1 MQKDKYKNRV
11 RCVEKLDKN
20 SKNLKLN
27 CLRIRKCQIHEK
39 IHIKNEI
46 NKNIILVSDEAVTL
60 NDSSQKKLFKS
71 THSI

>member
-11 RCVEKLDKN
+11 RCVQKLDEN

-27 CLRIRKCQIHEK
+27 CLRKSKCQIHEK